1 MIKGPNFQTGG
12 GPFWSLSIREK
23 LVYKKR
29 VFICMYK
36 WRFPFRLG
44 SIFIVVAAKVPYI
57 YYHEELE
64 DARLSLGYRII
75 L

>member
-1 MIKGPNFQTGG
+1 
-12 GPFWSLSIREK
+12 
-23 LVYKKR
+23 
-29 VFICMYK
+29 MYK

-75 L
+75 LVAYPVDVLRGSFITHWGGWGTNARRTNP